1 MSQSLYFCLQFRNN
15 LEMFLLQL
23 FDKIDEEKYQTKVR
37 DTLNKRIL
45 VVDDEKSIATAVSYA
60 FKREGYSVETASDGE
75 EALEKVK
82 SFRPDVMILDVMMP
96 KLTGYEVCRKL
107 ENRRGMGIILLTV
120 KNDIVDKVLGLELG
134 ADDYMTKPF
143 DVRELVARAKA
154 LVRRMEKNE
163 APEAVGEITVG
174 KVKVNLI
181 QRTLHVSNDLVKL
194 TPKEFDLIALL
205 LANLERVYTRED
217 LLDLVWGMDY
227 AGGTRTV
234 DIHMQRLRKK

>member
-1 MSQSLYFCLQFRNN
+1 MLK
-15 LEMFLLQL
+15 L
-23 FDKIDEEKYQTKVR
+23 FDKIDEEKYQMKVR

-60 FKREGYSVETASDGE
+60 FKREGYIVDTASDGE

-82 SFRPDVMILDVMMP
+82 SSRPDVIILDVMMP

-154 LVRRMEKNE
+154 LVRRIEK
-163 APEAVGEITVG
+163 
-174 KVKVNLI
+174 K
-181 QRTLHVSNDLVKL
+181 
-194 TPKEFDLIALL
+194 
-205 LANLERVYTRED
+205 
-217 LLDLVWGMDY
+217 
-227 AGGTRTV
+227 
-234 DIHMQRLRKK
+234 

>member
-1 MSQSLYFCLQFRNN
+1 
-15 LEMFLLQL
+15 
-23 FDKIDEEKYQTKVR
+23 
-37 DTLNKRIL
+37 
-45 VVDDEKSIATAVSYA
+45 
-60 FKREGYSVETASDGE
+60 
-75 EALEKVK
+75 
-82 SFRPDVMILDVMMP
+82 MMP

-143 DVRELVARAKA
+143 DLRELVARAKA

-163 APEAVGEITVG
+163 APEAAGEITVG

-181 QRTLHVSNDLVKL
+181 QRTLHVADDLVKL

-234 DIHMQRLRKK
+234 DIHMRRLRKKVGDAEPYLLQTVYGVGYKATAGINE

>member
-1 MSQSLYFCLQFRNN
+1 M
-15 LEMFLLQL
+15 
-23 FDKIDEEKYQTKVR
+23 KVR

-60 FKREGYSVETASDGE
+60 FKREGYIIDTASDGE

-143 DVRELVARAKA
+143 DVRELVARAK
-154 LVRRMEKNE
+154 
-163 APEAVGEITVG
+163 G
-174 KVKVNLI
+174 
-181 QRTLHVSNDLVKL
+181 SS
-194 TPKEFDLIALL
+194 
-205 LANLERVYTRED
+205 
-217 LLDLVWGMDY
+217 
-227 AGGTRTV
+227 
-234 DIHMQRLRKK
+234 

>member
-1 MSQSLYFCLQFRNN
+1 M
-15 LEMFLLQL
+15 
-23 FDKIDEEKYQTKVR
+23 KK
-37 DTLNKRIL
+37 IL

-60 FKREGYSVETASDGE
+60 FKREGYIVDTASDGE

-82 SFRPDVMILDVMMP
+82 SFQPAVMILDVMMP

-181 QRTLHVSNDLVKL
+181 QRTLHVANELVKL

-205 LANLERVYTRED
+205 LANLED

-234 DIHMQRLRKK
+234 DIHMQRLRKKVGEAEPYLLQTVYGVGYKATAGINE